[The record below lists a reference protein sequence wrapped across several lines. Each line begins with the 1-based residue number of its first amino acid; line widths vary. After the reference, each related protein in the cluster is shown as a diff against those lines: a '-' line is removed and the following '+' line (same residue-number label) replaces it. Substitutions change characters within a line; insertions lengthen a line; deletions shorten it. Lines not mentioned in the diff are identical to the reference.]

1 MADKLEWMNRHS
13 VLLRDTM
20 WRSVAERENYKI
32 RPDLKP
38 LFEAHPE
45 SMDLL
50 ETFRQKGLF
59 RDGCEFIAR
68 MLHRRAAVWWGYIC
82 LLSLLEE
89 LQNTEKLPAAEN
101 PHAAELRQQLKK
113 TGVALPALEGSPT
126 DIDNMAKMPDF
137 DLKELASFP
146 ALPPEDPSGIQAA
159 SAKIK
164 EKTGALTDLIPA
176 SVRELYHQKR
186 EALRQLTRQR
196 FGTTAEARFQAAKQ
210 TAETSPLTYRINR
223 TETPEM
229 EAFLRLREAI
239 ETQRQAA
246 AAQVKAALPQKYP
259 ETPEA
264 NLLIAADRKKRSEA
278 AVQAVYRW
286 VAAPDEVNS
295 RLALECG
302 NQTPGTPEGMLAYT
316 AFWSF
321 GDMAPEGKIIIP
333 TPPELPGT
341 GLNSAL
347 LMMAMTPGGSR
358 KAPERY
364 ALYFSLGMDVVLARN
379 LWPDAL
385 SEQNAPH
392 ETIAGKSHPDSPQ
405 NIPKTEY
412 RRWK

>member
-13 VLLRDTM
+13 VLLRDTL
-20 WRSVAERENYKI
+20 WHPVAERENYRI

-45 SMDLL
+45 SMELL
-50 ETFRQKGLF
+50 EAFRQKGLF

-89 LQNTEKLPAAEN
+89 LQNAEQPPEN

-113 TGVALPALEGSPT
+113 TGVTLPALEGNPT

-146 ALPPEDPSGIQAA
+146 ALPPEDPSGIAAA
-159 SAKIK
+159 SAKMK
-164 EKTGALTDLIPA
+164 EKTNALTGLIPA
-176 SVRELYHQKR
+176 PVRDFYQQKR

-196 FGTTAEARFQAAKQ
+196 FGTTAEARFQTAKQ

-223 TETPEM
+223 TDTPEM

-239 ETQRQAA
+239 ETQRQAV

-259 ETPEA
+259 ATPEVS
-264 NLLIAADRKKRSEA
+264 LQMMTDRKKRSDA

-302 NQTPGTPEGMLAYT
+302 NQAPGTPEGMLAYT

-321 GDMAPEGKIIIP
+321 GDMAPEGKIIVP

-347 LMMAMTPGGSR
+347 LMMAMSPGGTR

-364 ALYFSLGMDVVLARN
+364 EIYFSLGMEVVLARN

-385 SEQNAPH
+385 TEQNAPH
-392 ETIAGKSHPDSPQ
+392 EAITGKSNPDSSQ

-412 RRWK
+412 KRWK

>member
-13 VLLRDTM
+13 VLLRDTL
-20 WRSVAERENYKI
+20 WRPVAERENYRI

-45 SMDLL
+45 SMELL
-50 ETFRQKGLF
+50 EAFRQKGLF

-89 LQNTEKLPAAEN
+89 LQTAGQQPAAEN
-101 PHAAELRQQLKK
+101 PHASELRRQLKK
-113 TGVALPALEGSPT
+113 TGVTLPALEGNPT
-126 DIDNMAKMPDF
+126 DMDNMAKMPDF

-146 ALPPEDPSGIQAA
+146 ALPPDDPSGILAA
-159 SAKIK
+159 SAKMK
-164 EKTGALTDLIPA
+164 EKTAALSNLIPA
-176 SVRELYHQKR
+176 QVRDFYHQKR
-186 EALRQLTRQR
+186 EALRQLTKQR

-239 ETQRQAA
+239 ETQRQAVT
-246 AAQVKAALPQKYP
+246 AQVKAALPQKFP
-259 ETPEA
+259 AAPEA
-264 NLLIAADRKKRSEA
+264 AMQITADRKKRSDA

-302 NQTPGTPEGMLAYT
+302 NQAPGTPEGMLAYT

-321 GDMAPEGKIIIP
+321 GDMAPEGKIIVP

-347 LMMAMTPGGSR
+347 LMMAMAPGGTR

-364 ALYFSLGMDVVLARN
+364 EMYFSLGMDVVLARN

-385 SEQNAPH
+385 TEQNAPH
-392 ETIAGKSHPDSPQ
+392 EAIAGKSNPDSSQ

-412 RRWK
+412 KRWK